1 MEISELLK
9 AQATNHA
16 AFRDQCSSAQ
26 TPIDKKAYAA
36 SEAVTFSVRS
46 MPHAPGFATRSCIT
60 ITSEKGILGVSVKT
74 FYDQPESVAILKHL
88 RTLTRALRVYSTSL
102 QSYQVV
108 TSDFTAYTLIHSF
121 RPPRTTFE
129 YRLMQSFPRYFLIN
143 LIAHE

>member
-26 TPIDKKAYAA
+26 TPIDKKCYAA

-60 ITSEKGILGVSVKT
+60 ITSEQGVLGVSVKT
-74 FYDQPESVAILKHL
+74 FYDQPESIAILKHL
-88 RTLTRALRVYSTSL
+88 RTLVRTLRAYSTSA
-102 QSYQVV
+102 QCYQVV
-108 TSDFTAYTLIHSF
+108 TTDFTVYTLLHNF

-129 YRLMQSFPRYFLIN
+129 YRYMQSFPRYFLIN
-143 LIAHE
+143 LIPHE